1 MKSILPRAVRELSQ
15 ELTRLPG
22 IGPKTARRLSIHLL
36 RQPRSVVGR
45 LGDTLKNLHANVR
58 ICKQCYNLAERD
70 VCEICRDESRDSTL
84 VCVVENPLDV
94 EAIERT
100 GQYRGLFHVLGG
112 SLSPLEGVGPEQLTI
127 SELLQRL
134 TNDKIVELI
143 FALNPTLEGE
153 ATTRHI
159 SQRMDG
165 MNIKETALGRGLP
178 TGGDIEFAD
187 AVTISAA
194 FEGRRDIGTKKTTP
208 TTNI

>member
-1 MKSILPRAVRELSQ
+1 MKSILPKAVRELSQ

-22 IGPKTARRLSIHLL
+22 IGPKTAKRLSIHLL

-58 ICKQCYNLAERD
+58 ICRRCYNLAERD
-70 VCEICRDESRDSTL
+70 VCEVCRDESRDSTV

-100 GQYRGLFHVLGG
+100 DMYRGLFHVLGG

-127 SELLQRL
+127 SELLQRIQS
-134 TNDKIVELI
+134 DDVKELI

-159 SQRMDG
+159 TKKMDG
-165 MNIKETALGRGLP
+165 MGIKATKLGRGLP

-187 AVTISAA
+187 AITLSAA
-194 FEGRRDIGTKKTTP
+194 LEGRRDM
-208 TTNI
+208 

>member
-1 MKSILPRAVRELSQ
+1 MRSILPRAVRDLSQ

-45 LGDTLKNLHANVR
+45 LGDTLKNLHVNVR
-58 ICKQCYNLAERD
+58 ICRQCYNLAERD
-70 VCEICRDESRDSTL
+70 ICEVCRDESRDRSV

-100 GQYRGLFHVLGG
+100 DMFKGLFHVLGG
-112 SLSPLEGVGPEQLTI
+112 ALSPLEGVGPEQLTI
-127 SELLQRL
+127 EELLQRVKKD
-134 TNDKIVELI
+134 NVQELI

-159 SQRMDG
+159 TQKMDG
-165 MNIKETALGRGLP
+165 LGIKVTKLGRGLP

-187 AVTISAA
+187 AVTLSAA
-194 FEGRRDIGTKKTTP
+194 LEGRQKV
-208 TTNI
+208 

>member
-1 MKSILPRAVRELSQ
+1 MRSILPKAVRELSY

-36 RQPRSVVGR
+36 RQPRSVVAR

-58 ICKQCYNLAERD
+58 ICRECYNLAEKNL
-70 VCEICRDESRDSTL
+70 CEICRDEGRDLSV
-84 VCVVENPLDV
+84 VCVVESPLDV

-100 GQYRGLFHVLGG
+100 EMYRGLFHVLGG
-112 SLSPLEGVGPEQLTI
+112 SLSPLEGIGPEQLTI

-134 TNDKIVELI
+134 QENKIRELI

-153 ATTRHI
+153 ATTRHVM
-159 SQRMDG
+159 QKMDG
-165 MNIKETALGRGLP
+165 MKIKVTKLGRGLP

-187 AVTISAA
+187 SVTLSAA
-194 FEGRRDIGTKKTTP
+194 LEGRQSV
-208 TTNI
+208 